1 MNILLTGAGGLIGSS
16 LLPELNKDGH
26 NVFTV
31 SNSIKDENNIAIDF
45 AQEWNTNLLPQ
56 EIDCIIHL
64 AQSENFRD
72 FPEKATD
79 IFYTNTLSTLKLID
93 WAKKNNVKKFIFAS
107 SAGIYGNSDEE
118 FNEESEIIYKSD
130 FGFYLGTKHCSEV
143 ILDNYTKLLNVIQLR
158 FFFVYGKEQR
168 KGMLIPRL
176 IDNIKNAAP
185 LMLQGENGIKI
196 NPIHVSDAVKAI
208 IKAMTLQ
215 ESDKF
220 NIGGDEVLSLRQI
233 AETIG
238 NVFEKSP
245 EFLIQD
251 LPANNL
257 IGDITKMKKYLH
269 TPQINFVEGIKQFK

>member
-1 MNILLTGAGGLIGSS
+1 
-16 LLPELNKDGH
+16 
-26 NVFTV
+26 
-31 SNSIKDENNIAIDF
+31 
-45 AQEWNTNLLPQ
+45 
-56 EIDCIIHL
+56 
-64 AQSENFRD
+64 
-72 FPEKATD
+72 
-79 IFYTNTLSTLKLID
+79 
-93 WAKKNNVKKFIFAS
+93 
-107 SAGIYGNSDEE
+107 
-118 FNEESEIIYKSD
+118 
-130 FGFYLGTKHCSEV
+130 
-143 ILDNYTKLLNVIQLR
+143 
-158 FFFVYGKEQR
+158 
-168 KGMLIPRL
+168 MLIPRL

>member
-1 MNILLTGAGGLIGSS
+1 MLIYLT
-16 LLPELNKDGH
+16 
-26 NVFTV
+26 
-31 SNSIKDENNIAIDF
+31 
-45 AQEWNTNLLPQ
+45 
-56 EIDCIIHL
+56 
-64 AQSENFRD
+64 
-72 FPEKATD
+72 
-79 IFYTNTLSTLKLID
+79 
-93 WAKKNNVKKFIFAS
+93 FIFAS